1 MQQQETFVEERSV
14 FKKIKY
20 FFLYWWIRSMLT
32 ISNFFPRTWWL
43 TFCGSLGR
51 AAFLLFPKFKNI
63 TIHHLKLAYRQEKSA
78 KEIYDLAKQVFI
90 MVGKNAGDTFRSIK
104 VKSLANLEEFLVT
117 TGIENFDTA
126 NAKNKGVIFL
136 TCHMGAFDMQI
147 TNMALR
153 GLKPN
158 IIGTPL
164 KDPRL
169 NELLVNYRSAFGA
182 IAIERGKETFRLIK
196 VLKSG
201 GAVAILID
209 QDTNVKGVFVD
220 FFGMKAFTPIGA
232 AVLAMKTGAAVIPAM
247 IHLGPD
253 NKQHME
259 IFPELPVTITDN
271 EEADI
276 LNNTQSFTQF
286 IESQIRKH
294 PEQWVWMHE
303 RWKTQPNQ

>member
-1 MQQQETFVEERSV
+1 MQEQEILIEERTV

-20 FFLYWWIRSMLT
+20 FFLYWWIRFMLT
-32 ISNFFPRTWWL
+32 VSNFFPRTWWL
-43 TFCGSLGR
+43 GFCGGLGR
-51 AAFLLFPKFKNI
+51 VAFLLFPKFKRI
-63 TIHHLKLAYRQEKSA
+63 TIHHLGLAYRSEKSA
-78 KEIYDLAKQVFI
+78 KEIYNMAKQVFI

-104 VKSLANLEEFLVT
+104 VKSLANLEEFLIT
-117 TGIENFDTA
+117 TGIENFEAA
-126 NAKNKGVIFL
+126 NSKNKGVIFL

-182 IAIERGKETFRLIK
+182 IAIERGRETFRLIK
-196 VLKSG
+196 ALKLG

-209 QDTNVKGVFVD
+209 QDTTVKGVFVD
-220 FFGMKAFTPIGA
+220 FFGMKAFTPVGA
-232 AVLAMKTGAAVIPAM
+232 AVLALKTGAAVVPTI
-247 IHLGPD
+247 IYLGQD

-259 IFPELPVTITDN
+259 IFPEIPVTTTDN
-271 EEADI
+271 EENDI
-276 LNNTQSFTQF
+276 LINTQNFTKF

-303 RWKTQPNQ
+303 RWKTKPVQ